1 MKSRTLCL
9 LLALC
14 LLLGLLSGCGDD
26 ETPPQPL
33 YADRADAKRGELT
46 GVSKADSAE
55 AVRDCLT
62 QAGQMNTEGREAAT
76 HADDRT
82 PGKEL
87 RLAAPE
93 TALVQTDGAY
103 IYMLDSYGL
112 VIVSAAGK
120 DSRILSYSRV
130 AVDANVTQRR
140 LFVRGDRAA
149 VLCGMQDFSYD
160 ADGELLQGGKTELIL
175 LDISDRSAP
184 KELTR
189 TVVDGTLTAADFT
202 GDALCL
208 VTRHSF
214 WNLPEPEQTE
224 ALLPWF
230 SEAGQKTA
238 LRPSDL
244 YLCEEP
250 AQAAVTVVTTLRPED
265 GRVLDALAF
274 LGGADAVLLAQN
286 AIYLGRTRWHE
297 QKTEPNRDEK
307 PYVVVGYTQT
317 AQTELIR
324 LVCDPDGGLSL
335 DGGCTQAGALLDE
348 AALSLQGTTLCAAL
362 QVNECVFNAFTDEA
376 HGWTNYELV
385 SEERHSRI
393 VLMDATLRAEN
404 GVMLDN
410 IGGAHGVLA
419 CRFLENL
426 AFLTTEK
433 PADPV
438 YCADLSTPDA
448 PAMGGSLVLPGTS
461 ARFYA
466 LKDGMVLVLS
476 ETTETNGLTLSV
488 FNGAAA
494 DRMERTDRETVRQ
507 SSQALRNPNAL
518 FTDAQTGLIGLPLEG
533 EHAAYLLLECDGGNL
548 KEKGTLALEYVPDD
562 ARTLLIDGL
571 LYICGPGEVYVA
583 DPEEAELLAV
593 VSNAVG

>member
-1 MKSRTLCL
+1 MKTRTLCL

-14 LLLGLLSGCGDD
+14 LLLGLLTGCGED
-26 ETPPQPL
+26 ETPQPL
-33 YADRADAKRGELT
+33 YADRADAERGELA
-46 GVSKADSAE
+46 GVSPADSAE
-55 AVRDCLT
+55 AVRDCLA
-62 QAGQMNTEGREAAT
+62 QAGQMNAEGREAAT

-82 PGKEL
+82 PGKDL
-87 RLAAPE
+87 QLASPE
-93 TALVQTDGAY
+93 AALVRADGAY

-112 VIVSAAGK
+112 IVVSAAGT
-120 DSRILSYSRV
+120 DSRILSYTRV
-130 AVDANVTQRR
+130 AVEGNVTARR

-149 VLCGMQDFSYD
+149 VLCAVSDYG
-160 ADGELLQGGKTELIL
+160 ADGDGSLLEGGRTEMIL
-175 LDISDRSAP
+175 LDLSDRAAP

-189 TVVDGTLTAADFT
+189 TAVDGALMAADFA

-208 VTRHSF
+208 VTRRSF
-214 WNLPEPEQTE
+214 WSLPEPERAE
-224 ALLPWF
+224 ELLPWF
-230 SEAGQKTA
+230 TEAGEKTV

-244 YLCEEP
+244 YLCQEP
-250 AQAAVTVVTTLRPED
+250 AQAALTVVTTVRPRD
-265 GRVLDALAF
+265 GRVLDAMAF
-274 LGGADAVLLAQN
+274 LGGADTVLLAQN
-286 AIYLGRTRWHE
+286 AVYLGRTRWHE
-297 QKTEPNRDEK
+297 ETSEPNRDEA

-324 LVCDPDGGLSL
+324 LVCDPDGGLVP
-335 DGGCTQAGALLDE
+335 DGGCTHDGALLDD
-348 AALSLQGTTLCAAL
+348 AALSLQGTTLRAAL
-362 QVNECVFNAFTDEA
+362 QADECVFNAFTDES

-393 VLMDATLRAEN
+393 VLMDANLRAEN

-410 IGGAHGVLA
+410 VGGEHGVRA
-419 CRFLENL
+419 CRFLGNL

-433 PADPV
+433 PEDPV
-438 YCADLSTPDA
+438 YSADLSKSDA
-448 PAMGGSLVLPGTS
+448 PAMGGSLVLPGGS

-466 LKDGMVLVLS
+466 MKDGAVLVLS
-476 ETTETNGLTLSV
+476 EAAEDGGVTLSV
-488 FNGAAA
+488 FDGAAP
-494 DRMERTDRETVRQ
+494 DRMERTDRKTVRQ

-518 FTDAQTGLIGLPLEG
+518 FVDAEAGLIGLPLEG
-533 EHAAYLLLECDGGNL
+533 ERAAYLLLEYDGGKL
-548 KEKGTLALEYVPDD
+548 HEKGTLALEYVPDD